1 MDRRMNEK
9 VSVSY
14 QSDLFA
20 HMNAIDVLVSILGE
34 CAVGHHCV
42 LNAIV
47 SIIDRDDHGV
57 VVLD

>member
-1 MDRRMNEK
+1 MDEWIKN

-14 QSDLFA
+14 QGDLFA
-20 HMNAIDVLVSILGE
+20 DMDTIDVLISILSE

-42 LNAIV
+42 LNATV
-47 SIIDRDDHGV
+47 SVIDRDDHGV